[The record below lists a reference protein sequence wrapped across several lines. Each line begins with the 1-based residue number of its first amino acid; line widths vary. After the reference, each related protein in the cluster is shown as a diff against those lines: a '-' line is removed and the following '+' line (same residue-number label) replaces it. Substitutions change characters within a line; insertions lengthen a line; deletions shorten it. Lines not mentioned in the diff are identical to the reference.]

1 MRTRLGYV
9 REYAVF
15 AMLGTIMFISK
26 LVMEF
31 LPNIHLVGILT
42 IVYTLTYRVKAL
54 IPIYVCV
61 ILNGLYFGFSLWWV
75 PYLYI
80 WTILW
85 GVIMLFPKG
94 MSERAKG
101 IACTIAAFL
110 HGLLYGILYAPAQA
124 LMFHLNFEQM
134 IVWIIQGIPF
144 DITHAIGNLV
154 LSVLIIPLTKLL
166 HRLSVMINIIEAD
179 KPKQPLEE

>member
-1 MRTRLGYV
+1 MRTRLSYV

-54 IPIYVCV
+54 IPIYIFVL
-61 ILNGLYFGFSLWWV
+61 LNGIYFGFSLWWV

-85 GVIMLFPKG
+85 GAIMLLPKG
-94 MSERAKG
+94 MSDRTKG
-101 IACTIAAFL
+101 IACAIAAVL
-110 HGLLYGILYAPAQA
+110 HGLLYGVLYAPAQA

-144 DITHAIGNLV
+144 DITHAAGNLV
-154 LSVLIIPLTKLL
+154 LSVLTIPLTKLL
-166 HRLSVMINIIEAD
+166 HRLSVMINIIDVD
-179 KPKQPLEE
+179 KPDRTLEE